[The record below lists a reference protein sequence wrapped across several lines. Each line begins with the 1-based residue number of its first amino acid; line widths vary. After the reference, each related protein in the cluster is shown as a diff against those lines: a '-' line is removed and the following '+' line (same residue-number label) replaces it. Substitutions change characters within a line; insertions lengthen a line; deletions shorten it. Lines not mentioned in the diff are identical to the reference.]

1 MPSFVG
7 RGWLSLKLSR
17 WVPHADSLLRSF
29 RSSWDA
35 SMLLKSRPNLGAA
48 KSCLEVCH
56 CIGNSTAA
64 IQSGPVT
71 NAIPRRAGGRFW
83 GVILGAARRPQPT
96 CTLLATGPN
105 MGPETGPEKGAEKWC
120 AGLICFENVSR
131 GIASRLLSDLRHF
144 DRLPHCQRS

>member
-48 KSCLEVCH
+48 MTCLEVCH
-56 CIGNSTAA
+56 CIGNSTVA
-64 IQSGPVT
+64 IPSGPVT
-71 NAIPRRAGGRFW
+71 NAIPRRSGGRFC
-83 GVILGAARRPQPT
+83 GAIFGAARRPQLSSN
-96 CTLLATGPN
+96 LLVTDPN
-105 MGPETGPEKGAEKWC
+105 SGPETGPEIGAEKWF
-120 AGLICFENVSR
+120 AGLIFSEKLSR
-131 GIASRLLSDLRHF
+131 GIASCLPSDLHHF